1 MILYKEIGAK
11 YDDYGRGK
19 KHAEQV
25 VKLSL
30 RFWNELIRLKVF
42 SSSVSDEYILEASGY
57 LHDIGV
63 SPKAKGE
70 GEHNER
76 SCKTLRNELSPQELA
91 TEETKI
97 ILDCILFHRA
107 NLWQGWRKMA
117 PKKSEHGMKL
127 AAIFRI
133 GDALDRSLQQLV
145 KDISLKLNENN
156 LVCEI
161 SPTKSSVVNTIK
173 ACEVPRAKGKSD
185 LFKDVFAQSI
195 TFHVQGGN

>member
-1 MILYKEIGAK
+1 MILYKELGAE
-11 YDDYGRGK
+11 YNYGRSK
-19 KHAEQV
+19 EHAEQV
-25 VKLSL
+25 AKLAL
-30 RFWNELIRLKVF
+30 NLWRELVRLDVLSP
-42 SSSVSDEYILEASGY
+42 SSSDEYILEAAAY

-70 GEHNER
+70 GGHNER

-145 KDISLKLNENN
+145 KDISLKLSENK
-156 LVCEI
+156 LICEI

-173 ACEVPRAKGKSD
+173 AYEVPRAEEKSD
-185 LFKDVFAQSI
+185 LFKDVFGQSTEFRI
-195 TFHVQGGN
+195 GKGG